1 MAPSTV
7 FPLKLPLYCIDSAL
21 EVLAKGRICRIFHH
35 VQYAI
40 ALFLYALF
48 SALRLL
54 LLRFPAASRRIPNPE
69 AAGSDS
75 PAVLDSGIGRAL
87 TQILSLTSEI
97 PVGSR
102 KYDVVRDLA
111 DRIID
116 ENARDGSAVLA
127 EINRAVVSSAF
138 GRTLDFLEVAMEE
151 RSSETEFPSPE
162 KVQGSQVIGLLR
174 VVEAARRRLGFSGRR
189 DRSLSAEKLALELL
203 WLAQKLDVCGAV
215 GDAIRRLGSASRVA
229 RLAVSADPRLQSCI
243 VKLSVFI
250 LKKIKEVEE
259 DGDNKIERS
268 EVLQFL
274 LCWMPL
280 LCHAS
285 NGADAPVLSSVE
297 RVHMEG
303 VIEETINRLALEDQE
318 EVLRIWLKQYSSSTS
333 DWPNLQQC
341 YNRWYS
347 ASRKLVG

>member
-1 MAPSTV
+1 MAPSAV

-21 EVLAKGRICRIFHH
+21 EVLAKGRICRIVHH
-35 VQYAI
+35 VQYSI
-40 ALFLYALF
+40 AFLLYSLF

-54 LLRFPAASRRIPNPE
+54 ILRFPAGSRRVLGPE
-69 AAGSDS
+69 HDRSDGL
-75 PAVLDSGIGRAL
+75 AVLDSGIGRAL

-116 ENARDGSAVLA
+116 ENARGGSAVLA
-127 EINRAVVSSAF
+127 DINRAVVSSAF

-151 RSSETEFPSPE
+151 RSSECEFLSSD
-162 KVQGSQVIGLLR
+162 KVEGLQVIGLLR
-174 VVEAARRRLGFSGRR
+174 VVEAARRRLGLFGRR
-189 DRSLSAEKLALELL
+189 GSGSSAEKLALELL
-203 WLAQKLDVCGAV
+203 WLAQKLDTCRAV
-215 GDAIRRLGSASRVA
+215 DEAIRRLGAASRVA
-229 RLAVSADPRLQSCI
+229 RLAISTDPRLQSCI
-243 VKLSVFI
+243 VNLSVFL
-250 LKKIKEVEE
+250 LKKIKEVQE
-259 DGDNKIERS
+259 DGDNKIEEL

-274 LCWMPL
+274 QCWMPV

-303 VIEETINRLALEDQE
+303 IIEETINRLALEDQE
-318 EVLRIWLKQYSSSTS
+318 KVLRVWLKQYSSSTS

-341 YNRWYS
+341 YNKWYS
-347 ASRKLVG
+347 ESRKLVG